1 MYPARDLN
9 IALALSALSPSKSHI
24 VFAIFKREL
33 LLNCRGIT
41 TPPFDEASRTCSRR
55 DLPGIGSDFTDIL
68 VN

>member
-9 IALALSALSPSKSHI
+9 MALALSALSPSKSLL
-24 VFAIFKREL
+24 VFAILKREL

-41 TPPFDEASRTCSRR
+41 TSPSDEAPRICFRR
-55 DLPGIGSDFTDIL
+55 DLSETGSDFTDIL